1 MSCRDTGKMNPAMNN
16 EASRTGL
23 QADRRMPVEGRF
35 AGRIAGLVLLL
46 LALFTAA
53 LSWPRLQAS
62 LLFLPVDTAI
72 GRYFET
78 REIPSTQLPYLVARA
93 DAALGRHEH
102 YRYWQ
107 GLGLLHY
114 LQAQDEQTA
123 SWERQPALRRS
134 LAAGLKVVSRAPV
147 NPYGWLQVAQ
157 AQSALGQSSE
167 TVIQA
172 LEMSLLTGRVEPQLM
187 LPRIEL
193 GMRHV
198 DAMTEAQA
206 AQLGDQT
213 ALAWR
218 LDAGR
223 FLLALRERRLDLE
236 VVRRVL
242 SRGHGDVLEALEA
255 RL

>member
-1 MSCRDTGKMNPAMNN
+1 MNLAMNS
-16 EASRTGL
+16 EATRTGL
-23 QADRRMPVEGRF
+23 HPDRRTPVEGRF
-35 AGRIAGLVLLL
+35 TGRIAGLVLLL
-46 LALFTAA
+46 VASVTCA

-62 LLFLPVDTAI
+62 LRYLPVDAAI

-78 REIPSTQLPYLVARA
+78 REIPSTQLPHLLARA
-93 DAALGRHEH
+93 ETSLALHEH

-114 LQAQDEQTA
+114 LQALDEQTA
-123 SWERQPALRRS
+123 AWERQPALRRS
-134 LAAGLKVVSRAPV
+134 LAAGLKMVSRAPV

-157 AQSALGQSSE
+157 ARSALGESSE

-172 LEMSLLTGRVEPQLM
+172 LEMSLLTGRVEPHLM

-198 DAMTEAQA
+198 DAMSEAQA

-218 LDAGR
+218 LDPGR
-223 FLLALRERRLDLE
+223 FLRALREQRLELDL
-236 VVRRVL
+236 VRRVL
-242 SRGHGDVLEALEA
+242 SKGHGDVLEALEA